1 MKVRLIVTAL
11 ASSVLILAE
20 DGCANA
26 NPRVAVAR
34 DAGRDPAA
42 SATIDLRAPRLQ
54 VVLAHKGHVY
64 AIEDH
69 FVYASADTGRSY
81 KRLGKLHK
89 SSPRSVSGSV
99 RETIARR
106 GITRLL
112 RQYEGP
118 KGMLVLESGTMIV
131 FYDHIYRSDDGGESF
146 HAIDGTE
153 SSMVPRGFPSS
164 VGYATGPADT
174 VYFGEYTTTKRP
186 HETRIIRGTDDGRR
200 WEVAFTFPS
209 GEVFHVH
216 SVTYDPYRR
225 GFWVATGD
233 EDHES
238 RLMFTNDHFQ
248 TLQTIGCC
256 SQDWR
261 LVDMIA
267 TEDALYWG
275 SDDDRKQPGIFRY
288 DVESRVLERVA
299 NIDNPSYHAARLS
312 NGMLAIS
319 TTYEP
324 RSQFT
329 TKMRPPAAT
338 SLWLSTDGRLWSR
351 ALILRADSVQA
362 AAGRR
367 AQLQIPSGDPLPA
380 LFATPWFT
388 SRDAFVTLRL
398 DLER

>member
-1 MKVRLIVTAL
+1 MKLRLVFAAL
-11 ASSVLILAE
+11 ALVLILLDDA
-20 DGCANA
+20 CANA
-26 NPRVAVAR
+26 NPRVDVAR
-34 DAGRDPAA
+34 DSDRDPAA
-42 SATIDLRAPRLQ
+42 PATIDLRAPRLQ
-54 VVLAHKGHVY
+54 VVLAHKERVY

-69 FVYASADTGRSY
+69 FVYVSADTGRSY

-89 SSPRSVSGSV
+89 SGPRSVSRSV
-99 RETIARR
+99 RETVARR
-106 GITRLL
+106 GITRLV
-112 RQYEGP
+112 RKYEGP

-146 HAIDGTE
+146 HAVDGTE
-153 SSMVPRGFPSS
+153 SSTLPGGFPSS
-164 VGYATGPADT
+164 EGYAAGPGDT
-174 VYFGEYTTTKRP
+174 VYFGEYTTRKRRDKI
-186 HETRIIRGTDDGRR
+186 RIIRGTDDGRR

-209 GEVFHVH
+209 GEIFHVH

-233 EDHES
+233 EDYEA
-238 RLMFTNDHFQ
+238 RLMFTDDHFQ

-261 LVDMIA
+261 LVDMIT

-288 DVESRVLERVA
+288 DLKSRVLERVA
-299 NIDNPSYHAARLS
+299 NIDNPSYHAGRLS
-312 NGMLAIS
+312 DGMLAIS

-324 RSQFT
+324 RSPFT
-329 TKMRPPAAT
+329 TERRPPPAT
-338 SLWLSTDGRLWSR
+338 SLWLSKDGRVWNR
-351 ALILRADSVQA
+351 ALMVPADSAQA
-362 AAGRR
+362 AAGSR

-388 SRDAFVTLRL
+388 SRDAFVTLRF
-398 DLER
+398 DLKR

>member
-1 MKVRLIVTAL
+1 MKRRLIIAAV
-11 ASSVLILAE
+11 ASSVLILLE
-20 DGCANA
+20 DACANA
-26 NPRVAVAR
+26 PPRVAVAG
-34 DAGRDPAA
+34 DADRHPAA

-54 VVLAHKGHVY
+54 VVLAHNGRVY
-64 AIEDH
+64 GIEDH
-69 FVYASADTGRSY
+69 FVYVSADTGRSY

-89 SSPRSVSGSV
+89 SGPRSVSGSV
-99 RETIARR
+99 RETVARR
-106 GITRLL
+106 GITRVV
-112 RQYEGP
+112 RKYEGP

-131 FYDHIYRSDDGGESF
+131 FYDHIYRSDDGGKSF
-146 HAIDGTE
+146 HAVDGTG
-153 SSMVPRGFPSS
+153 SSIVPGGFPSS
-164 VGYATGPADT
+164 VGYATGPGDT
-174 VYFGEYTTTKRP
+174 VYFGEYTTRKRP
-186 HETRIIRGTDDGRR
+186 HEVRIIRGTDDGRR

-209 GEVFHVH
+209 GDVFHVH

-238 RLMFTNDHFQ
+238 RLMFTDDHFQ

-261 LVDMIA
+261 LVDMIPTA
-267 TEDALYWG
+267 DAVYWG

-288 DVESRVLERVA
+288 DVKSRRLERVA

-324 RSQFT
+324 RSPFT

-338 SLWLSTDGRLWSR
+338 SLWLSTDGRAWSR
-351 ALILRADSVQA
+351 ALMLRADSGQA
-362 AAGRR
+362 AAGSR

-388 SRDAFVTLRL
+388 SSDAFVALRF
-398 DLER
+398 DLKR